1 MILKGIRCRRSK
13 VYGWRP
19 GDPATDVDGRGNPVQ
34 SNYVVIVRI
43 KDCPVVEKNGRSHYN
58 PKGVAQAFP
67 ISNGGTYYGYGE
79 SQIVRHGRGRY
90 VRVYRPNPAAAGT
103 NSCGKSVVRQD
114 LLFSYAKTPVYFV
127 QDGRV
132 YVGTCYR
139 ELKAEEA
146 A

>member
-1 MILKGIRCRRSK
+1 MILNGIRCRRSK
-13 VYGWRP
+13 VYGWRN
-19 GDPATDVDGRGNPVQ
+19 GDPATDVDRHGDPVQ
-34 SNYVVIVRI
+34 SNYMVIVRI
-43 KDCPVVEKNGRSHYN
+43 KDCPVVDERHYN
-58 PKGVAQAFP
+58 PKGVKQAFP

-90 VRVYRPNPAAAGT
+90 VRVYRGDPSAAGT

-132 YVGTCYR
+132 YVGACYR
-139 ELKAEEA
+139 ELKAGEA